1 MHVKLCI
8 YQKIIS
14 RNSDLIFFSS
24 SICSATISRI
34 PKKVYSRKYKVRL
47 VQPDGSSFFIRY
59 EKPLKLIKQ
68 PINPA
73 EMTEEE
79 RRARM
84 RRLKPEKP
92 KTIYEL
98 EDEDGDH
105 DQRSWANLM
114 KKKSWKSQSNSIIAQ
129 KTPGLAYCNGIHT
142 LSDKLLW
149 KVCKEQLCEYES
161 DLQLC
166 VACPKFCMNSKQAE
180 YVWLIW
186 AKKKYMLH
194 GQSFIE
200 ENWKGKL

>member
-79 RRARM
+79 KRARM

-149 KVCKEQLCEYES
+149 KVSAKNSSVNMKVIFSSVLLALNSVWIQNKLNMC
-161 DLQLC
+161 DLSE
-166 VACPKFCMNSKQAE
+166 M
-180 YVWLIW
+180 
-186 AKKKYMLH
+186 KKMLH
-194 GQSFIE
+194 GQSFIR

>member
-1 MHVKLCI
+1 M
-8 YQKIIS
+8 
-14 RNSDLIFFSS
+14 
-24 SICSATISRI
+24 
-34 PKKVYSRKYKVRL
+34 YSRKYKVRL

-79 RRARM
+79 KRARM

-114 KKKSWKSQSNSIIAQ
+114 KKKSWKSQSNSVIAQ

-149 KVCKEQLCEYES
+149 KVSAKNSSVNMKVIFSSVLLALNSVWIKNKLNMC
-161 DLQLC
+161 DLSEIKKN
-166 VACPKFCMNSKQAE
+166 VTWAE
-180 YVWLIW
+180 F
-186 AKKKYMLH
+186 H
-194 GQSFIE
+194 
-200 ENWKGKL
+200 KGKLKRKVVAATYCSLHLPGLVT

>member
-1 MHVKLCI
+1 MAALLRAKFCRLLRKCLFQDVSSTSPSSTSLSKLNLL
-8 YQKIIS
+8 IS
-14 RNSDLIFFSS
+14 TRRQV

-79 RRARM
+79 KRARM

-114 KKKSWKSQSNSIIAQ
+114 KKKS
-129 KTPGLAYCNGIHT
+129 
-142 LSDKLLW
+142 
-149 KVCKEQLCEYES
+149 
-161 DLQLC
+161 
-166 VACPKFCMNSKQAE
+166 
-180 YVWLIW
+180 
-186 AKKKYMLH
+186 
-194 GQSFIE
+194 
-200 ENWKGKL
+200 